1 MLLRISESELTRLIH
16 ESLRLIQT
24 DSLNEGK
31 YRQLLHETVSMW
43 IDPETDKNIDDR
55 AEKVDMPPGSLAAVY
70 RKGLADWI
78 DHNRYGKGKEQ
89 HMHALNDVESFIY
102 NRNDMRSQFPVEWT
116 RVKKFRLKKKQ
127 KEYRNALMKKRK
139 AYEREERRKEKERME
154 ARDKD

>member
-1 MLLRISESELTRLIH
+1 LIH

-89 HMHALNDVESFIY
+89 HIHALNDVESFIY
-102 NRNDMRSQFPVEWT
+102 NRNDMRSQFPVEWS